1 MKVRLIPENVIVDA
15 YLPISSLDNLL
26 VKYEDESIIK
36 EKGARWET
44 RARGTYEIVEVT
56 EHERQLINRNR
67 LER

>member
-1 MKVRLIPENVIVDA
+1 MRVRLIPENVIVDA

-44 RARGTYEIVEVT
+44 RSRDSYQIIEVH
-56 EHERQLINRNR
+56 EHEQRFINRNR
-67 LER
+67 FK